1 MFLIQILTAEIVYC
15 MNHVHLYLAVSFFLS
30 GIKQLQRANKLKL
43 YHSHYIVYTSGCLL
57 IPAHENKSCLGAEN
71 LTCDVH

>member
-1 MFLIQILTAEIVYC
+1 MLDVSYTNTDNRNCV
-15 MNHVHLYLAVSFFLS
+15 LYESCTFIS
-30 GIKQLQRANKLKL
+30 
-43 YHSHYIVYTSGCLL
+43 YIVYTSGCLL